1 MNCSCFFL
9 IKIYSYV
16 AQDFPGGPVDKNLPA
31 NAEDTGWIPDPG
43 RLHMPRSNHTR
54 APQLSLSSATREAAA
69 TRSLSTALKNS
80 PCSWQEDCATETQH
94 SQKIKMKNK
103 KTNNIVKQLYYIK
116 KNKIKQYNFF
126 NVAQADLTF

>member
-1 MNCSCFFL
+1 MNGSCFFL

-16 AQDFPGGPVDKNLPA
+16 AQDFPGGPGDKNPPA

-43 RLHMPRSNHTR
+43 RFHMPRSNYTR

-80 PCSWQEDCATETQH
+80 PCSGQEESATETQH
-94 SQKIKMKNK
+94 SQKIKMKNE
-103 KTNNIVKQLYYIK
+103 KTNDIVKQLYYI

-126 NVAQADLTF
+126 NVAQADLTCF